1 MDIRR
6 IRKLMFVLSLVV
18 MVLVL
23 GACCGPCCE
32 EIAIT
37 SPAPGTQITSP
48 VTVMGMATIPFE
60 GAVTVRMWDIYGQQ
74 IGIEGG
80 LVTGGG
86 LGPVWCLHRER
97 AVRRASPGNI
107 PATSHHHPGVHGLTA
122 RMGTYYISAP
132 SGANSS
138 SRTRYPIDKMPEQG
152 KARLLPLLTFSL
164 IPTPTHL
171 GTTIGTHRFYD
182 VLTEHT
188 ERGMLSL
195 GAMTIANTTLRMRM
209 TPMRPTPFHPS
220 NRRVRKQTASRA
232 AKCPPLTLSG
242 AMIDL

>member
-6 IRKLMFVLSLVV
+6 IRKLMFVPSLVV

-60 GAVTVRMWDIYGQQ
+60 GAVTVRMLDIYGQQ

-86 LGPVWCLHRER
+86 LGQCGVFTVSVPYTEPPGGTQISIQVFTASLADDGHLLHLSS
-97 AVRRASPGNI
+97 V
-107 PATSHHHPGVHGLTA
+107 
-122 RMGTYYISAP
+122 
-132 SGANSS
+132 GAN
-138 SRTRYPIDKMPEQG
+138 
-152 KARLLPLLTFSL
+152 
-164 IPTPTHL
+164 
-171 GTTIGTHRFYD
+171 
-182 VLTEHT
+182 
-188 ERGMLSL
+188 
-195 GAMTIANTTLRMRM
+195 
-209 TPMRPTPFHPS
+209 
-220 NRRVRKQTASRA
+220 TAVELAIR
-232 AKCPPLTLSG
+232 
-242 AMIDL
+242 